1 MKLRFSDRIGKT
13 RVNTDILKERMTPEL
28 ENSLWSMIHDL
39 ILEVRSNNAKFGE
52 KHSELTKFY
61 RRLWIY
67 YFKRPIDNLPIIYS
81 QVDEYKAKM
90 ILRDHYYDAE
100 WYEKL
105 NLIEFCFED
114 VGKEIYDICNDFFK
128 REFSAYRFVDGI
140 IVEVNSKEEII
151 EIEEALNQSDKFK
164 TVKTHLNSALSLLA
178 DKKSP
183 DYRNSIKES
192 ISAVESISKIIV
204 NNESTTLGQALKEIE
219 KKHKIPGSL
228 KTAFSALY
236 GYTSGEGGIRH
247 ALLEGDIEVGLEEA
261 KFMLVACSSFINYL
275 ISKT

>member
-13 RVNTDILKERMTPEL
+13 KVRTDILKEGLTPEM
-28 ENSLWSMIHDL
+28 ENSLWTLIHDL
-39 ILEVRSNNAKFGE
+39 VLEPKSNEPGYNK
-52 KHSELTKFY
+52 KYSDLTKFY
-61 RRLWIY
+61 RNLWIHF
-67 YFKRPIDNLPIIYS
+67 FKRPIDKMPRHYS
-81 QVDEYKAKM
+81 QVDSYEAKT
-90 ILRDHYYDAE
+90 ILRDHFYKAE

-105 NLIEFCFED
+105 NLVEFCFED
-114 VGKEIYDICNDFFK
+114 EGKQLHEVCNDFLK

-164 TVKTHLNSALSLLA
+164 PVKTHLSTALRLLA

-204 NNESTTLGQALKEIE
+204 ADNSTTLGQALKEIE
-219 KKHKIPGSL
+219 KRHKIPKSL
-228 KTAFSALY
+228 KSAFSTLY
-236 GYTSGEGGIRH
+236 GYTSDVGGIRH
-247 ALLEGDIEVGLEEA
+247 ALLDGDDEVKLEEA
-261 KFMLVACSSFINYL
+261 KFMLVACSAFINYL
-275 ISKT
+275 ITKI